1 VYNWTNSVEKKKIY
15 SSIFVFLIFF
25 SCSGEAEIM
34 KQKKNKQ
41 NRLSKSQSPYLLQH
55 SNNPVDWYEWSP
67 AAFENAKKT
76 NKPIFLSIGY
86 STCHWC
92 HVMEHE
98 SFEDSTVAS
107 LMNENFVN
115 IKVDRE
121 EMPEIDHV
129 YMSVCQAMTGRGG
142 WPLTIIMTPEKEPF
156 FAGTYFPKN
165 GRGNRPGM
173 LQLIP
178 SIANAWKN
186 KQTEIKTTT
195 EKVKN
200 YLQETNSNKLQEEWD
215 EQMLHKAY
223 NQFAG
228 VYDPN
233 FGGFGKAPKFPS
245 PHNLIFLIRYSKI
258 FKDTTAL
265 KMAEYTLQKMRFG
278 GIFDHIGLGFHRYST
293 DTRWFL
299 PHFEKMLYDQAMLSM
314 AYLEAYHFTKNN
326 YYAVVAKEIYTYVL
340 RDMTNPEGGFF
351 SAEDADSEG
360 EEGKFYTWSYDQ
372 LIEELGEN
380 DGKLFS
386 KIYNF
391 KLEGNFED
399 EATGKT
405 NKYNIPYYLYDI
417 QDLANQNGMTIE
429 KIELFIEKN
438 RKKLFE
444 LRKHRIHPLKDDK
457 ILTDWNG
464 LMIAS
469 LALGGRILKNK
480 TYTNAAE
487 KAAKFVL
494 KELRDDNGKLKK
506 RFRSG
511 DAGLAPHIDDYS
523 FLVWGLLNLY
533 ETTFKSEYLREAID
547 LSSVMLEDF
556 HDENSGG
563 FFIGARDAEKL
574 IIRAKDSYDGAIPSG
589 NSVAAMNLI
598 RINRLTGDLKW
609 IDNAVG
615 TFRTFT
621 DKVKN
626 APTTMSHML
635 TAFMFDIKSTKE
647 IVVVGPGN
655 KKSTKK
661 IIEKIQEQ
669 YIPNHVIIFNDTD
682 LTDELENL
690 APWIKNQK
698 MIDEK
703 PTIYICQDFS
713 CRKPTTRIAAALKY
727 LEE

>member
-1 VYNWTNSVEKKKIY
+1 
-15 SSIFVFLIFF
+15 
-25 SCSGEAEIM
+25 M

-41 NRLSKSQSPYLLQH
+41 NRLSNSQSPYLLQH

-67 AAFENAKKT
+67 EAFENAKKA

-121 EMPEIDHV
+121 EKPEIDHV

-186 KQTEIKTTT
+186 KQKEIKITTG
-195 EKVKN
+195 KVIK
-200 YLQETNSNKLQEEWD
+200 YLQENNSNKLQEEWD

-223 NQFAG
+223 NQFAA

-233 FGGFGKAPKFPS
+233 FGGFSKAPKFPS

-258 FKDTTAL
+258 FKDSTSL
-265 KMAEYTLQKMRFG
+265 KMAEHTLQKMRFG

-314 AYLEAYHFTKNN
+314 AYLEAYHLTKNN
-326 YYAVVAKEIYTYVL
+326 YYAEVAEEIYTYVL
-340 RDMTNPEGGFF
+340 RDMTHPEGGFF

-380 DGKLFS
+380 DGKLLA
-386 KIYNF
+386 KLYNF
-391 KLEGNFED
+391 RLEGNFED

-405 NKYNIPYYLYDI
+405 NRYNIPFYEHDI
-417 QDLANQNGMTIE
+417 QDLAKQNGMTIE
-429 KIELFIEKN
+429 KIKLFIEMS

-444 LRKHRIHPLKDDK
+444 LRKQRIRPLKDDK

-469 LALGGRILKNK
+469 LALGGRILKNQ

-494 KELRDDNGKLKK
+494 RELKDENGKLKK
-506 RFRSG
+506 RFRNGNASH
-511 DAGLAPHIDDYS
+511 APHLDDYS
-523 FLVWGLLNLY
+523 FFVWGLLNLY
-533 ETTFKSEYLREAID
+533 ETTFKSEYLQQAID
-547 LSSVMLEDF
+547 LSSKMFEDF
-556 HDENSGG
+556 YDGNSGG
-563 FFIGARDAEKL
+563 FFIGAHDAEKL
-574 IIRAKDSYDGAIPSG
+574 IVRAKDSYDGAIPSG

-598 RINRLTGDLKW
+598 RLNRLTGDLKW
-609 IDNAVG
+609 IDNATG
-615 TFRTFT
+615 TFRIFT

-647 IVVVGPGN
+647 IVVVGPGK

-661 IIEKIQEQ
+661 IIEEIQEQ

-682 LTDELENL
+682 LEDGLYKL

-703 PTIYICQDFS
+703 PTIYVCQDFS
-713 CRKPTTRIAAALKY
+713 CRKPTTRVAAALRY